1 MKIGFIGLGKLGLP
15 VALAIEDKGHEV
27 VGWDA
32 VEAVRSNIYARTFP
46 YKEVGVQELLNKSK
60 ITLSPDFN
68 GCEIIF
74 MAIQTPHD
82 PAFEGS
88 TRIPKE
94 RADFDYSYLI
104 RAVTE
109 FVQAQTTPVTLVL
122 ISTVLPGTI
131 EREIK
136 PLLSDKISF
145 VYNPFFIAMGTVIP
159 DFTNPEFVLIG
170 RDPYQVD
177 DHMHP
182 IESLKAFYRTI
193 HDKPLI
199 EMPIRDAELTK
210 VAYNTFI
217 GMKIVFV
224 NTLMEICHK
233 NGGNVDNIT
242 NALKQATDRLI
253 SPAYLNAGM
262 GDGGGCHPRDNIAMS
277 HIARKLGLC
286 HNFFDDLMMAREQQ
300 TAWLADV
307 AIDLLNKNEGYHLV
321 ILGKSFK
328 PETNIQTG
336 SPAILLRNI
345 LEDKGVFA
353 THYGEEDEIALTKKD
368 VIFIATKHAQY
379 AGLKFPRGSVVIDP
393 FGYIPKREGVE
404 VINIGRN

>member
-15 VALAIEDKGHEV
+15 VALSVESKGHQV
-27 VGWDA
+27 IGWDA
-32 VEAVRSNIYARTFP
+32 SEVVRSNISARTLP
-46 YKEVGVQELLNKSK
+46 YKEVGAQELLTNSK
-60 ITLSPDFN
+60 LELSQDFN
-68 GCEIIF
+68 GCDIVF

-82 PAFEGS
+82 HRFEG
-88 TRIPKE
+88 TVRIPEE

-104 RAVTE
+104 QAVKD

-131 EREIK
+131 EREIR

-253 SPAYLNAGM
+253 SPKYLSAGM

-277 HIARKLGLC
+277 HIARVLGLS
-286 HNFFDDLMMAREQQ
+286 HNFFDDLMMAREHQ
-300 TAWLADV
+300 TEFLADLIV
-307 AIDLLNKNEGYHLV
+307 KKHQETKLPIL
-321 ILGKSFK
+321 ILGRSFK
-328 PETNIQTG
+328 PETNIETG
-336 SPAILLRNI
+336 SPAILLGN
-345 LEDKGVFA
+345 LL
-353 THYGEEDEIALTKKD
+353 DEID
-368 VIFIATKHAQY
+368 VDFQQLQETDFIKEPTLVFIGTQNEIY
-379 AGLKFPRGSVVIDP
+379 AHYNFPRGSIVIDP
-393 FGYIPKREGVE
+393 FGYMPEQEGVE
-404 VINIGRN
+404 IIRIGRNK

>member
-1 MKIGFIGLGKLGLP
+1 MKIGFMGLGKLGLP
-15 VALAIEDKGHEV
+15 VALSVESKGHQV
-27 VGWDA
+27 IGWDA
-32 VEAVRSNIYARTFP
+32 SEVVRSNIAARTLP
-46 YKEVGVQELLNKSK
+46 YKEVGAQELLTNSK
-60 ITLSPDFN
+60 LELSYDFN
-68 GCEIIF
+68 GCDIVF

-136 PLLSDKISF
+136 PLLSDKINF

-170 RDPYQVD
+170 HDTH
-177 DHMHP
+177 DH
-182 IESLKAFYRTI
+182 IDEGIQKLKSFYRTI
-193 HDKPLI
+193 HDKPFAI
-199 EMPIRDAELTK
+199 MPIRDAELTK

-233 NGGNVDNIT
+233 NVGNVDNIT

-253 SPAYLNAGM
+253 SPKYLSAGM

-277 HIARKLGLC
+277 YIAGLLELS
-286 HNFFDDLMMAREQQ
+286 HNFFDDLMMAREHQ
-300 TAWLADV
+300 TEFLANIIMQKWRDTQLP
-307 AIDLLNKNEGYHLV
+307 IL
-321 ILGKSFK
+321 ILGRSFK
-328 PETNIQTG
+328 AETNIETG
-336 SPAILLRNI
+336 SPAILLANI
-345 LEDKGVFA
+345 L
-353 THYGEEDEIALTKKD
+353 DER
-368 VIFIATKHAQY
+368 
-379 AGLKFPRGSVVIDP
+379 GLKFEHLQETDFIKEPTLIFIGTKNEVYTHYNFPNGSIVIDP
-393 FGYIPKREGVE
+393 FGYIPEQDGVE
-404 VINIGRN
+404 IIRIGRTK